1 MTLDNESDEAGA
13 EGKVEGLFGDVDT
26 GRIEWDASL
35 HNTSAISERASAPT
49 KSIDAS
55 GLWYDI
61 EEGCYI
67 EEPAPGLGSREQYGV
82 PSTPAQAQ
90 PQTLP
95 QSSTPLQDQI
105 NQQDIDDIT
114 QGMSVESAPH
124 SLPKPS
130 DSGDDGWTND
140 SMAEFEKELGLALE
154 EQVKSS
160 SASALTSS
168 SPRSVEAPQ
177 DEI

>member
-35 HNTSAISERASAPT
+35 HNTSAISECASALT
-49 KSIDAS
+49 KFIDAS

-61 EEGCYI
+61 EESCYI

-105 NQQDIDDIT
+105 NQQDIDDIAQACQWSLRLT
-114 QGMSVESAPH
+114 PSP
-124 SLPKPS
+124 SLPTAAMM
-130 DSGDDGWTND
+130 DGLMIVWLN
-140 SMAEFEKELGLALE
+140 SRKNWGWLW
-154 EQVKSS
+154 KSK
-160 SASALTSS
+160 
-168 SPRSVEAPQ
+168 
-177 DEI
+177 